1 MLVFLSPSSPF
12 PGAALAAARPG
23 AVAADVQPGWA
34 GQGPVL
40 GRGGPIWH
48 ECCVSIAS
56 NYYFC
61 FHLVP
66 GERSLYQFSVF
77 LYAF

>member
-1 MLVFLSPSSPF
+1 MFISPSSPF
-12 PGAALAAARPG
+12 PGAA
-23 AVAADVQPGWA
+23 AADVQPGWA
-34 GQGPVL
+34 GRGPVL
-40 GRGGPIWH
+40 GREGPIWH
-48 ECCVSIAS
+48 ECCVSIAG

-77 LYAF
+77 YMLSEMT